1 MAEASKTFDR
11 ILANFAKHI
20 ALNPAETDFAL
31 SLLRR
36 KTIKKKAV
44 LLFAGDVCAAMS
56 FVTTGCLRIYHADT
70 AGKEHILLFAPED
83 WWAVD
88 TLSFYAKTPAFY
100 TIDALEDAEVLQLGY
115 DDLENLYERV
125 PKFERFFR
133 ILSQNGFIL
142 YQRRIVSNLSESA
155 EERYA
160 RFKKL
165 YPNLSRRIAQKH
177 IASYLGITPE
187 FLSQLRRKK

>member
-1 MAEASKTFDR
+1 MDDL

-20 ALNPAETDFAL
+20 ALDQPETDFVL

-36 KTIKKKAV
+36 KTLRKKSV
-44 LLFAGDVCAAMS
+44 LLFAGDVCGAMS
-56 FVTTGCLRIYHADT
+56 FVRSGCLRVYHTDAD
-70 AGKEHILLFAPED
+70 GKEHILLFAPED

-88 TLSFYAKTPAFY
+88 TLSFYHKTPAFY
-100 TIDALEDAEVLQLGY
+100 TIDALEDTEVLQIGF
-115 DDLENLYERV
+115 DDLEKLYERV
-125 PKFERFFR
+125 TKFERFFR

-155 EERYA
+155 EQRYA

-165 YPNLSRRIAQKH
+165 YPDLHPRIAQKH
-177 IASYLGITPE
+177 IASFLGITPE
-187 FLSQLRRKK
+187 FLSQLRKQK

>member
-1 MAEASKTFDR
+1 MHDL

-20 ALNPAETDFAL
+20 ALNAAETDFVL
-31 SLLRR
+31 SLLKRR
-36 KTIKKKAV
+36 TLRKKDV

-56 FVTTGCLRIYHADT
+56 FVSSGCLRIFHQDAN
-70 AGKEHILLFAPED
+70 GKEHILLFAPED

-88 TLSFYAKTPAFY
+88 TLSFYQQTPAFY
-100 TIDALEDAEVLQLGY
+100 TIDALEDTEVLQLGF
-115 DDLENLYERV
+115 DDLENLYARV

-142 YQRRIVSNLSESA
+142 YQRRIVSNLSEPA
-155 EERYA
+155 EARYA

-187 FLSQLRRKK
+187 FLSQLRQKTKYNS